1 MSLALAL
8 TLTLALALALALAPA
23 PALALAL
30 SPTRCDGCRHAAEP
44 AAREGYA
51 MLWVH
56 LPAVYG
62 AKFEPFLPDVL
73 PLVLLGLAD
82 DAEPVR

>member
-1 MSLALAL
+1 
-8 TLTLALALALALAPA
+8 
-23 PALALAL
+23 
-30 SPTRCDGCRHAAEP
+30 
-44 AAREGYA
+44 